1 MGIFLRVS
9 LYKLVMISATI
20 NSMKENR
27 SSQKRITK
35 IQQNRQNKE
44 DSDEFNP
51 PSDEDSN

>member
-35 IQQNRQNKE
+35 IQQNRQNEE

>member
-1 MGIFLRVS
+1 
-9 LYKLVMISATI
+9 MISATI

-35 IQQNRQNKE
+35 IQQNRQNEE